1 MNRTYKKKSANI
13 FLARPLHKQL
23 CFFEAGVKA
32 SKFQHLKPQ
41 LMYKCVAEMLKNLVE
56 NSLSRW
62 QNSPK

>member
-1 MNRTYKKKSANI
+1 MNKTYKKKSANI
-13 FLARPLHKQL
+13 FLCSTVTQTVMLFK
-23 CFFEAGVKA
+23 AGVKA

-62 QNSPK
+62 QNSLK